1 MQTCGRKYVSDNVSD
16 TESWNIESW
25 INLAAAVYKTAIADH
40 DESFMNSDWGSFIKE
55 LVLQHAKDK
64 LKRQTY
70 KLIMPKH

>member
-1 MQTCGRKYVSDNVSD
+1 MSD
-16 TESWNIESW
+16 TENIESWNIEPW

-40 DESFMNSDWGSFIKE
+40 DESFMNSNWGSFIKE

-64 LKRQTY
+64 LEHQTY